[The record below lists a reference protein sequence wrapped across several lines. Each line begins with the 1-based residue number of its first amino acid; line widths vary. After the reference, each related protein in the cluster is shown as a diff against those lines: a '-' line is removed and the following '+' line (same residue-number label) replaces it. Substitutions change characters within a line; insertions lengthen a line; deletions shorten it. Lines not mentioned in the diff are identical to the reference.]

1 MTDSAVSRFRNYPT
15 SGGSTEARLR
25 TTRGS
30 PTASPASGVAVDR
43 LRSQLYIAQN
53 ALERPQA
60 FVPTM
65 AEPHKDRLDL
75 AALEARVDELIR
87 TVETLA
93 NENEALRSQQ
103 TVLAAERATLIDKT
117 EQARSRV
124 EAMIARLKAME
135 AR

>member
-1 MTDSAVSRFRNYPT
+1 M
-15 SGGSTEARLR
+15 GGGLKEAASTLR
-25 TTRGS
+25 REGKKPVAAGS
-30 PTASPASGVAVDR
+30 CAVDR
-43 LRSQLYIAQN
+43 PMSRLYIAHGV
-53 ALERPQA
+53 ASRTRPA
-60 FVPTM
+60 AKTM
-65 AEPHKDRLDL
+65 AEPQKERLDI

-117 EQARSRV
+117 EQARTRV

-135 AR
+135 SR